1 MLQFYLSMVDSED
14 EQSLV
19 EFLYKEYKQLMYNTA
34 MQYLHKNEDAE
45 DAVHEAFLRVIK
57 NISKFRKYSCYENV
71 SYLVIIVK
79 GIALNMISDKKRT
92 SELDDDLPSKESVEE
107 STEFSIT
114 YKQVME
120 NIKKLSPRLKDIATL
135 YWVNNL
141 SEKEISELLD
151 IDINAVRM
159 SVSRARAILKSK
171 VVI

>member
-1 MLQFYLSMVDSED
+1 
-14 EQSLV
+14 
-19 EFLYKEYKQLMYNTA
+19 

-79 GIALNMISDKKRT
+79 GIALNMISDKNRT

-114 YKQVME
+114 YEQVME

-141 SEKEISELLD
+141 SEKEIADLLD